1 MKKSVKKTT
10 EKYLTETRFKK
21 FEGIFE
27 QNMRSI
33 ARSFERIDGVLEL
46 ITKELRAIHEDNK
59 YFRQS
64 ISGLNSDGI
73 SYDRKIENLTVRV
86 EKLEAK
92 I

>member
-1 MKKSVKKTT
+1 
-10 EKYLTETRFKK
+10 
-21 FEGIFE
+21 
-27 QNMRSI
+27 MRSI

-59 YFRQS
+59 YFRQR

>member
-1 MKKSVKKTT
+1 MKKVVKETPKYVT
-10 EKYLTETRFKK
+10 EKT
-21 FEGIFE
+21 FE
-27 QNMRSI
+27 QSMRAI
-33 ARSFERIDGVLEL
+33 TRSFERVDEAFERVNKALE
-46 ITKELRAIHEDNK
+46 IIVKEIRTIHEDNK